1 MGESMATTETTVEPA
16 REPDRGLQHMA
27 LLYAGDREFLSGT
40 LPFVRDGVAAGEPV
54 LVVVDAERSEQ
65 LRVELDGSSDR
76 IFFVTAVRSRRDR
89 PERFIPGWRTYL
101 QRTSGDRFDARV
113 WAIGE
118 PRGLPSSTGELIDAQ
133 RHESLL
139 DAAFAGD
146 RPFSLL
152 CPYDTDSV
160 DASEIKH
167 ARGSHH
173 ATLRRGTRRRNP
185 GAVSAG
191 YNGHRLPEP
200 DSVLEEYRFTADR
213 LAKVRAL
220 VESQTAR
227 LGLGGGRTYDYVL
240 AVDEVAAN
248 SVIHGG
254 GAGTL
259 RIWRTGDCLT
269 TEIRDRGFLDV
280 ASATPEQRP
289 AADLPH
295 GRGLWLIHQLC
306 DLVQTRS
313 TPAEGTTTRLHISRT

>member
-1 MGESMATTETTVEPA
+1 MWAVGEPA
-16 REPDRGLQHMA
+16 
-27 LLYAGDREFLSGT
+27 
-40 LPFVRDGVAAGEPV
+40 
-54 LVVVDAERSEQ
+54 
-65 LRVELDGSSDR
+65 
-76 IFFVTAVRSRRDR
+76 
-89 PERFIPGWRTYL
+89 
-101 QRTSGDRFDARV
+101 
-113 WAIGE
+113 
-118 PRGLPSSTGELIDAQ
+118 GLPSSTAELIDAQ

-160 DASEIKH
+160 DAAEITH

-185 GAVSAG
+185 GAASAG

-200 DSVLEEYRFTADR
+200 DAVLEEFSFTADQ
-213 LAKVRAL
+213 LARVRAM
-220 VESQTAR
+220 VESQAAR

-248 SVIHGG
+248 SIIHGG

-269 TEIRDRGFLDV
+269 TEVRDRGVLDV
-280 ASATPEQRP
+280 ARDTPDQRP
-289 AADLPH
+289 GTEMLY
-295 GRGLWLIHQLC
+295 GRGLWLVHQLC